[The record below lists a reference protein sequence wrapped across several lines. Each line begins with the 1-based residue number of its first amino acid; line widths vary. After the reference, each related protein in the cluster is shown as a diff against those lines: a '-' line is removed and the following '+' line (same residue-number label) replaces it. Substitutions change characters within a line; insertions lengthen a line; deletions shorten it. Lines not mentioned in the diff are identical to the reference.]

1 MLGALPCI
9 MGDLCR
15 LYVLA
20 EKFQDTAAKDATVD
34 ALHQAIKNFFVVR
47 WDRSLIPGSVCTV
60 SISCLYGTEERPSAV
75 PCADSSWI
83 CTQSMVT
90 KNRYKARK
98 LGCQKSFYSTSR

>member
-15 LYVLA
+15 PYVLA

-60 SISCLYGTEERPSAV
+60 SINCLYGGTPKRSPLRRLIMDMYAV
-75 PCADSSWI
+75 YCD
-83 CTQSMVT
+83 
-90 KNRYKARK
+90 
-98 LGCQKSFYSTSR
+98 QK